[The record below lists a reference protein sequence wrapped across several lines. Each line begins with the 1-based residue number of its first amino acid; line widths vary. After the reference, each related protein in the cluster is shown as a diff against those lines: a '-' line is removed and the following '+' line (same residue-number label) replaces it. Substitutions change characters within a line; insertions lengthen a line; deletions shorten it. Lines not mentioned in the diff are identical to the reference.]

1 MPGIEEFKNDDS
13 RLSQWHGYAPLLLL
27 ALIAVAMPEAARV
40 SKAVGPAI
48 EHALFFVAV
57 GISFAGLSIRWLTIG
72 FVGSTRVDSRE
83 SDSADQLNTTGMHSL
98 VRHPLHVG
106 NFLATLGVIVSL
118 KVWWLLAI
126 FAVGY
131 WFYVRRAVV
140 LEETA
145 LKIRFGD
152 AYRAWAARTPAFLP
166 RFGGWRAP
174 AGRFL
179 PGILF
184 GREYNGV
191 LAVCASFSVLEFASD
206 VFMQG
211 TPIETW
217 VREDA
222 AWVALGA
229 TSVALYFI
237 LPFFEKRPAPA
248 ENSGAVP
255 MRASQRFH
263 FWRVLLIAFVLIETC
278 DTAALMAWSALAG
291 TGLQSGVFAILASGL
306 IENLATGL
314 VIVLPTVGAIYLFRR
329 AFQKRVW
336 AAVAHAGLFVV
347 CVGLVFNEFA
357 EATFWNEFDSR
368 YNSIAVNYIVF
379 PREVI
384 GNIRESFPLGILL
397 PIVMALSAALYLLLR
412 RSFSR
417 ALAAPIRIGERR
429 RALAMAVASVAVAGA
444 VFAADIPS
452 RFANREVAE
461 IATNAYH
468 ALVRAAVTND
478 EKFDGLYLSM
488 PDDEALALT
497 RHMVARDGSA
507 STADGWAR
515 GGLWRKIANPGP
527 ARPLNVVLVFEESF
541 GSVYV
546 DGHDNKGP
554 EKTSP
559 NLSALIEGGVFF
571 SNVYST
577 GNRTVRALEAILTS
591 FPPIPGASTVRRPG
605 SAGMNSLPALMRT
618 QGYRT
623 AFLYGGLA
631 TFDNMGTFWSSIGF
645 EDVWDQ
651 RDIADTGFTT
661 IWGAA
666 DEYLFAEALRRLD
679 QNATGDKPFFLGML
693 TVSNHRPY
701 VYPDGRIAKPA
712 KQKRRENS
720 ATYADWA
727 FGDFIRRAREHDW
740 FKDTVFVFVGDHGP
754 RVYGAETVP
763 VPSYR
768 VPLLFYSPGNL
779 APREIDTA
787 GSSMDVGPTL
797 LGLLGFSYDSPF
809 FGIDLTRVPPEK
821 GRVAME
827 HNYAIAL
834 GSEGKV
840 AAILPGRGTRGYDM
854 KLGPY
859 GLTPTAAPDPEVL
872 KDVIGMTQTAHRL
885 FYGRAYHDLLPT
897 MN

>member
-1 MPGIEEFKNDDS
+1 MAIIAGMRHDHR
-13 RLSQWHGYAPLLLL
+13 RLSRRDGYALLLL
-27 ALIAVAMPEAARV
+27 VALIAVAMPEATRV
-40 SKAVGPAI
+40 SKAVGPKI
-48 EHALFFVAV
+48 EHVLFFVAV
-57 GISFAGLSIRWLTIG
+57 GISFAGLLVRWLSVG
-72 FVGSTRVDSRE
+72 FFPSTPDAE
-83 SDSADQLNTTGMHSL
+83 TLDTTGMHSL

-106 NFLATLGVIVSL
+106 NFLAMLGVIASV
-118 KVWWLLAI
+118 KVWWLFAI
-126 FAVGY
+126 FSVGY
-131 WFYVRRAVV
+131 WLYVRRAVV
-140 LEETA
+140 AEEAVLETH
-145 LKIRFGD
+145 FGD
-152 AYRAWAARTPAFLP
+152 DYRAWAAKTPAFLP
-166 RFGGWRAP
+166 KFGGWRAP
-174 AGRFL
+174 TGRFL
-179 PGILF
+179 PGVLF

-191 LAVCASFSVLEFASD
+191 LAVCASFSILEFVSD
-206 VFMQG
+206 AFVMG
-211 TPIETW
+211 TPVETW
-217 VREDA
+217 VHEDV

-229 TSVALYFI
+229 ASVALYFI
-237 LPFFEKRPAPA
+237 LPFFEKRQASK
-248 ENSGAVP
+248 ENADADAVP
-255 MRASQRFH
+255 MRASRRFR
-263 FWRVLLIAFVLIETC
+263 FWRTLLIAFVSIETC
-278 DTAALMAWSALAG
+278 DTAALMAWSAMAG
-291 TGLQSGVFAILASGL
+291 TGLQSGIFAILASGVV
-306 IENLATGL
+306 ENLAVGL

-329 AFQKRVW
+329 AFQKRAW
-336 AAVAHAGLFVV
+336 AVAAHAGLFVV
-347 CVGLVFNEFA
+347 CFGLVFNEFA

-368 YNSIAVNYIVF
+368 YNSIAVNYIFF

-397 PIVMALSAALYLLLR
+397 PVVLALSAGLYLFLR
-412 RSFSR
+412 PSFSR
-417 ALAAPIRIGERR
+417 ALASPIHVGERR
-429 RALAMAVASVAVAGA
+429 RALAMGVASAAVAGA
-444 VFAADIPS
+444 VFVADLPS

-468 ALVRAAVTND
+468 SLVRAAVTND

-497 RHMVARDGSA
+497 RRMVARDGSA
-507 STADGWAR
+507 SAADGWAR
-515 GGLWRKIANPGP
+515 GGLWRTIENPGP

-559 NLSALIEGGVFF
+559 NLSALIEDGIFF
-571 SNVYST
+571 SNVYAT
-577 GNRTVRALEAILTS
+577 GNRTVRALEAILAS

-651 RDIADTGFTT
+651 RDIADPGFAT
-661 IWGAA
+661 IWGVA
-666 DEYLFAEALRRLD
+666 DEYLFTEALRRMD
-679 QNATGDKPFFLGML
+679 RNATGEKPFFLGML

-701 VYPDGRIAKPA
+701 VYPDGRIAKPS

-727 FGDFIRRAREHDW
+727 FGDFIRRAKDRAW
-740 FKDTVFVFVGDHGP
+740 FNNTVFVFVGDHGP
-754 RVYGAETVP
+754 RVYGAAVVP

-779 APREIDTA
+779 APRRIETA

-797 LGLLGFSYDSPF
+797 FGLLGLSYDSPF
-809 FGIDLTRVPPEK
+809 FGVDLTRVPPDK
-821 GRVAME
+821 GRVVME

-834 GSEGKV
+834 GLEGKV
-840 AAILPGRGTRGYDM
+840 AAILPGRDTRGYDM

-859 GLTPTAAPDPEVL
+859 GLTPTATPDPDVL
-872 KDVIGMTQTAHRL
+872 KGVIGMTQTAHRL
-885 FYGRAYHDLLPT
+885 FYGRAYHDLLPAT
-897 MN
+897 N